1 MFVGLCCQSPT
12 RKRERWLTVNTQSFS
27 GAAHVLLSHCTLAG
41 LRVVFDKV
49 KLDGTVEGAQEE
61 EMLNGVFL
69 FLRVIV
75 EVDAGINL
83 YDCH

>member
-1 MFVGLCCQSPT
+1 M
-12 RKRERWLTVNTQSFS
+12 
-27 GAAHVLLSHCTLAG
+27 LLSHCTLAG

>member
-27 GAAHVLLSHCTLAG
+27 EAAHVLLSHCMLAG
-41 LRVVFDKV
+41 LRVVCDKV
-49 KLDGTVEGAQEE
+49 KLDGAVEGAQEE

-69 FLRVIV
+69 FLREIV
-75 EVDAGINL
+75 
-83 YDCH
+83 